1 MWQTNM
7 FMQQY
12 SAKLKLRTTLLFVN
26 VEQKYDMDETKC
38 VAWYALVLT
47 LQLGKGKILATR
59 IQLK

>member
-12 SAKLKLRTTLLFVN
+12 SAKLKLWTTFLFVN

-47 LQLGKGKILATR
+47 LQLGKGNILATR